1 MRNISRGLD
10 CPRCPFQV
18 GLPIGRF
25 YNRDR
30 PVISQL
36 RATHTGGSKQFCGFI
51 LQLTSAILSWGLA
64 GKWAQSAQLYISRGC
79 LSLSCI
85 LHRAGILQTPSRTCI
100 LWCQPQTYKTK
111 YYDASVMMQILYN
124 MVPTSNIQNKTLW
137 CQCYDANTVYYGANL
152 QLQTHRTKHYMV
164 PML

>member
-36 RATHTGGSKQFCGFI
+36 RATHTRGSKQFCGFI
-51 LQLTSAILSWGLA
+51 LQLMSAILSWGLA

-85 LHRAGILQTPSRTCI
+85 LHRAGILQTPPRTCI
-100 LWCQPQTYKTK
+100 LWCQPQTYRTK
-111 YYDASVMMQILYN
+111 HYGANVMMQIFYTHLYI
-124 MVPTSNIQNKTLW
+124 MVPTYNFKHTEQNIMMQIFYTP
-137 CQCYDANTVYYGANL
+137 VYYAASL
-152 QLQTHRTKHYMV
+152 QPPTD
-164 PML
+164 